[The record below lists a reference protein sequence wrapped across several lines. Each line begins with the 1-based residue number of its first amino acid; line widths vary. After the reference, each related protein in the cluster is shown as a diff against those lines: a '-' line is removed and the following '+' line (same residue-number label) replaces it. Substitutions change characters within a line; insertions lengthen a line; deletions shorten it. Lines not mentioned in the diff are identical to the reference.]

1 MRSLTVLDFL
11 YSVIVPCVDNPLV
24 PDLRVLHAVNQ
35 GPAYSHPAGSRIDEA
50 LLRTCVQGILS
61 IHKLRMKDNISLLGG
76 GFDVRK
82 SLPCLEVLGTDHS
95 SRSHSR

>member
-11 YSVIVPCVDNPLV
+11 YSVIVPCVDDPLV

-35 GPAYSHPAGSRIDEA
+35 SPAYSHPAGSRIDEA

-61 IHKLRMKDNISLLGG
+61 RMKDNISLLGG